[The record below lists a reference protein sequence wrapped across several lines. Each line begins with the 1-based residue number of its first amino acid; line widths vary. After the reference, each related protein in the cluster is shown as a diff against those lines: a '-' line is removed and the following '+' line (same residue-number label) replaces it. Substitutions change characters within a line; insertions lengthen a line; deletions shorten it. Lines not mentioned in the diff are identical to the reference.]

1 MAIPDHVLN
10 LRKVKAHRVN
20 RGFSI
25 SELAR
30 RLQVSHESLT
40 HWERGK
46 NVMPLDVF
54 QKLCNL
60 YELDYFEVCEILWLK
75 PIGLDFIV
83 CFRAACKK
91 EGKTPLQV
99 LHEFIKVYAD
109 LI

>member
-10 LRKVKAHRVN
+10 LRKVKAHRIN
-20 RGFSI
+20 RGLSI

-30 RLQVSHESLT
+30 RLQVSNNALAD
-40 HWERGK
+40 WEKGR

-60 YELDYFEVCEILWLK
+60 YELDYFEVCEILWLN
-75 PIGLDFIV
+75 PISLSFIV

-99 LHEFIKVYAD
+99 LFEFIKVYSD
-109 LI
+109 LL

>member
-20 RGFSI
+20 RGLTI

-30 RLQVSHESLT
+30 RIQVPISSLSA
-40 HWERGK
+40 WEKGK
-46 NVMPLDVF
+46 TMVPLEIF
-54 QKLCNL
+54 QKLCTL

-99 LHEFIKVYAD
+99 LFEFIKVYSD

>member
-1 MAIPDHVLN
+1 VAIPDHVLN
-10 LRKVKAHRVN
+10 LRKVKAHRVK
-20 RGFSI
+20 RGLSI

-30 RLQVSHESLT
+30 RLQVSNDSLT
-40 HWERGK
+40 CWEKGR

-75 PIGLDFIV
+75 PIGLDFIT
-83 CFRAACKK
+83 CFRVACKK

-99 LHEFIKVYAD
+99 LLEFIKVYAD
-109 LI
+109 LM

>member
-1 MAIPDHVLN
+1 MAVPDHVLN

-20 RGFSI
+20 RGLSI

-30 RLQVSHESLT
+30 QLEVSDNALSAWEKGRL
-40 HWERGK
+40 
-46 NVMPLDVF
+46 VMPLWVF

-99 LHEFIKVYAD
+99 LFEFIKVYSD